1 MKQRIDNKLNYHPL
15 DTGSL

>member
-1 MKQRIDNKLNYHPL
+1 MKQRIGNKLNYHPL